1 MATTKKNG
9 AAKTAQETLE
19 AVAEQQKKT
28 LENAVQAG
36 TEAFTT
42 GYEQF
47 YNTAREQMDKAQK
60 SVFENFDQLADF
72 NRENVEA
79 MIVSG
84 NVVAKGV
91 EVVGK
96 EVAAY
101 AQDTAEANMATAKK
115 LSAAKNPQEL
125 MDLQTEWAKTAFDGF
140 MAETAKLQ
148 DISVKV
154 SNQAVAPLNERINK
168 AVETFS
174 KSIAA

>member
-28 LENAVQAG
+28 LEDAVQAG
-36 TEAFTT
+36 TEAFTS

-47 YNTAREQMDKAQK
+47 YNTTREQMDKAQK
-60 SVFENFDQLADF
+60 SVFSNFDQFADF

-79 MIVSG
+79 LIVSG

-101 AQDTAEANMATAKK
+101 AQDAAEANMAAAKK
-115 LSAAKNPQEL
+115 IGSAKNPQDL
-125 MDLQTEWAKTAFDGF
+125 MDLQAEWAKSAFDGF
-140 MAETAKLQ
+140 VAETTKLQ

-154 SNQAVAPLNERINK
+154 SNQAAQPLNDRINK
-168 AVETFS
+168 AVETFT